1 MTLQTST
8 TRCLAFLYRELAM
21 KSNFLVIMV
30 ITIHRLCLGIG
41 EQVLEMSS
49 EQLMRDIFAGEGG
62 GEEGEKNFC
71 FENMSFKKIENNSP
85 HWHGFGNLYLQRSYL
100 A

>member
-49 EQLMRDIFAGEGG
+49 EQLMRDIFAGDGGRGG
-62 GEEGEKNFC
+62 GSEKFLLREHVFLKN
-71 FENMSFKKIENNSP
+71 
-85 HWHGFGNLYLQRSYL
+85 
-100 A
+100 